1 MKISIVGTGY
11 VGLCT
16 SVGFAEKGYEVI
28 CVGRTEEKVNKINNG
43 VPPIYEPGLD
53 DYLKKAL
60 ENKKFEAT
68 LDLNRAI
75 KNSDASFICVGTPSR
90 DDGSIDLGDIK
101 KVSENIGEVLR
112 ETNNYHVVVVK
123 STVTPETTEKVVIP
137 ALESKSGKKA
147 GRDFGVC
154 MNPEFLREGVALK
167 DFLEPDRIV
176 VGEYDKK
183 SGDVLE
189 GIYSVFGA
197 PVLRTA
203 LKAAETIKYA
213 NNAFLATKIS
223 FSNEIGNICKKL
235 GIDVYDVLK
244 GVGMD
249 HRISP
254 YFFNAGAGWGG
265 SCFPKDVSALVAKA
279 KELGYEPKLL
289 QEVIDINKKQKVR
302 IVEQLGSRIGDL
314 KDKRVA
320 LLGLS
325 FKPDTDDIREA
336 SSIAI
341 ISALKEKGAMV
352 SAYDPQAMELM
363 KQIHPDIAYSENP
376 QEALKDSDA
385 CLVVTE
391 WDEFK
396 KLTEK
401 DFGLMKNKVIIEGR
415 KVLDK
420 NNVKDFD
427 GICW

>member
-1 MKISIVGTGY
+1 MKITIIGTGY

-16 SVGFAEKGYEVI
+16 GVGFADKGYEVT

-43 VPPIYEPGLD
+43 VSPIYEPGLD

-68 LDLNRAI
+68 LDLNYAI
-75 KNSDASFICVGTPSR
+75 KSSGVSFICVGTPSK

-101 KVSENIGEVLR
+101 KVSEDIGEVLR
-112 ETNNYHVVVVK
+112 DIDNYHVIVVK
-123 STVTPETTEKVVIP
+123 STVTPETTEKIVIP
-137 ALESKSGKKA
+137 ALESKSGKRA
-147 GRDFGVC
+147 GKDFGVC

-176 VGEYDKK
+176 IGECDKK

-189 GIYSVFGA
+189 EVYSVFGA
-197 PVLRTA
+197 PVLRTE
-203 LKAAETIKYA
+203 LKAAEMIKYV

-223 FSNEIGNICKKL
+223 FTNEIGNICKKL
-235 GIDVYDVLK
+235 GIDVYDVMK

-265 SCFPKDVSALVAKA
+265 SCFPKDVSALAAKA
-279 KELGYEPKLL
+279 KELDYEPKLL

-302 IVEQLGSRIGDL
+302 IVKQLESKIGDL
-314 KDKRVA
+314 KGKRVA

-336 SSIAI
+336 SSIDI
-341 ISALKEKGAMV
+341 INALKEKGALI

-363 KQIHPDIAYSENP
+363 KLIHPDINYSGSP
-376 QEALKDSDA
+376 QEALNDSDA
-385 CLVVTE
+385 CLIVTDWE
-391 WDEFK
+391 EFK
-396 KLTEK
+396 KLANK
-401 DFGLMKNKVIIEGR
+401 DFELMKNRVIIEGR